1 MNLKTI
7 AAMLTIASLLSSC
20 VSVSRK
26 HFSEPLIQSDHLNTI
41 LYYAS
46 LAGNSHNTQPWRVE
60 VTDHSIIRIYADTAR
75 KLHIVDPDSRGLY
88 ISLGAFIENLYLAA
102 GSLGYEA
109 QVNIKARTKNEPL
122 AAEIKLI
129 PSQPTNF
136 PLSEI
141 ENRRTLR
148 VPFQHTELKAQD
160 IERLKGKFGDYV
172 HFFSAGSNQGRYISK
187 QTLAAYIQQA
197 NDEQAKQELAGWIR
211 FSNKDV
217 KQHRDGLT
225 TSGMGINGIGGFM
238 VRNLYKP
245 EDSMKQSFVDTG
257 VGKTKTQV
265 ENCGGWIIITLRENT
280 PENWI
285 RTGRIYQRMNIECRS
300 MMIGYH
306 PMNQMIEEP
315 EFETEAS
322 NYLALPGVIQF
333 VARVGYVDKYPEAVS
348 VRRPVSEF
356 VR

>member
-1 MNLKTI
+1 MNLKII
-7 AAMLTIASLLSSC
+7 AAMTALASLLGGC
-20 VSVSRK
+20 ASVSRK
-26 HFSEPLIQSDHLNTI
+26 HFPEPLVQSDHLNTI

-46 LAGNSHNTQPWRVE
+46 LAGNSHNTQPWMVE
-60 VTDHSIIRIYADTAR
+60 LVDSSTIRIYADTAR
-75 KLHIVDPDSRGLY
+75 KLHIVDPDSRGLF

-109 QVNIKARTKNEPL
+109 RVNIKAKTKNDL
-122 AAEIKLI
+122 FAAEIKLVPGRI
-129 PSQPTNF
+129 SGFQ
-136 PLSEI
+136 LSEI

-148 VPFQHTELKAQD
+148 VPFKQIELKSQD
-160 IERLKGKFGDYV
+160 IERLKGEFSETV
-172 HFFSAGSNQGRYISK
+172 HFFPAKSEQGRYISK

-217 KQHRDGLT
+217 SQHRDGLT
-225 TSGMGINGIGGFM
+225 TSGMGINGFGGFM
-238 VRNLYKP
+238 VRNFYKP
-245 EDSMKQSFVDTG
+245 EDSMKQSFIDTG
-257 VGKTKTQV
+257 IEKTKNQV
-265 ENCGGWIIITLRENT
+265 ENCGGWIIITQNENT

-285 RTGRIYQRMNIECRS
+285 KTGRIYQRMSIQCRS

-315 EFETEAS
+315 EFETEA
-322 NYLALPGVIQF
+322 NQVLALYGVIQF
-333 VARVGYVDKYPEAVS
+333 VARVGYVDEYPEAVS

-356 VR
+356 TK